1 MEAILIQQRM
11 QMELMKAFNINIIIP
26 DKRNFRNL
34 RLYDKNLYKIR
45 HRIENFF
52 LKLKQYQ
59 GIATRF
65 DKKREFFRSD
75 SFNYICDLVELMKGS
90 CENNLKLEIIV
101 RRIDME
107 SKELMIILKDL
118 ESLILD
124 MRKVFRDYLGCELC
138 FSSQE

>member
-11 QMELMKAFNINIIIP
+11 QMELMKAFNVNIIIP

-65 DKKREFFRSD
+65 DKTK
-75 SFNYICDLVELMKGS
+75 
-90 CENNLKLEIIV
+90 EN
-101 RRIDME
+101 
-107 SKELMIILKDL
+107 
-118 ESLILD
+118 
-124 MRKVFRDYLGCELC
+124 F
-138 FSSQE
+138 